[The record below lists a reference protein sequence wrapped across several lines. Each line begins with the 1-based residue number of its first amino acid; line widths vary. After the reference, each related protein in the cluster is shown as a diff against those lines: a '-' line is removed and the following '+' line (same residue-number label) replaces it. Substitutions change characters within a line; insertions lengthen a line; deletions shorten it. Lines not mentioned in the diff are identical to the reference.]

1 MPKAVI
7 FDMDGV
13 LVNSEPVYD
22 AYHQTLAK
30 KLSIAITDKHETKFR
45 GTPSLLIYE
54 AIAEEFGLSV
64 TPEELLEEETDA
76 FRILFAAGDIPAM
89 PHVFDLLRHL
99 KESGFLVGVATSNY
113 LFNVESVLKNN
124 GASGHVDQISTM
136 EFVRSPKPAP
146 DVFLHAAEGLQ
157 VDPADCVVFED
168 SPNGIAAAK
177 AAGMKVI
184 GYANPEQVKLD
195 VSRADRVIQSF
206 DEITAADVTALLER
220 K

>member
-30 KLSIAITDKHETKFR
+30 KLNIAITDKHETKFR

-54 AIAEEFGLSV
+54 ALAEEFRLSV
-64 TPEELLEEETDA
+64 TPDELLKEEVEA
-76 FRILFAAGDIPAM
+76 FRILFASGDIPAM

-99 KESGFLVGVATSNY
+99 KESGFLIGVATSNY
-113 LFNVESVLKNN
+113 LFNAEGVLRLN
-124 GASGHVDQISTM
+124 GGLDYVDQISTT
-136 EFVRSPKPAP
+136 ESVAHPKPAP
-146 DVFLHAAEGLQ
+146 DVFLHAAQELR

-195 VSRADRVIQSF
+195 VSRADRVIASF
-206 DEITAADVTALLER
+206 DEITAADVMELLES